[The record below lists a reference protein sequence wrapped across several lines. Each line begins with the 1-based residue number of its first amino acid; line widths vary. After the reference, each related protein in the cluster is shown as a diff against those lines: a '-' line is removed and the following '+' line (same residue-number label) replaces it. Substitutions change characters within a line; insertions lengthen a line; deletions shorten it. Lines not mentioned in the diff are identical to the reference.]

1 MKNRIFP
8 VLLLTGLAVLIWQP
22 LIAGEQPKAAPHEQL
37 AQGWEDYG
45 RDVRDWFARWW
56 DRFGSRSTGDERPLI
71 SLMLRNREKLG
82 LSDEQVRRM
91 EQLRT
96 EFEKESIRKDADRR
110 VAEMDLDAL
119 LNAPNVDM
127 AKVEAKVREIE
138 KQRADLRLARIRAI
152 EKAKEQLSAEQRKKL
167 QEVLNEPGFS
177 IGSRPERKKSEE

>member
-1 MKNRIFP
+1 MKSRILP
-8 VLLLTGLAVLIWQP
+8 VLLYTGLAALFCQP
-22 LIAGEQPKAAPHEQL
+22 LAAGEPPKAAPHAQL

-45 RDVRDWFARWW
+45 REVRDWFSRWW
-56 DRFGSRSTGDERPLI
+56 DRFGYRSTGEERPLI

-119 LNAPNVDM
+119 LNTQSVDM
-127 AKVEAKVREIE
+127 TKVEAKVREIE

-152 EKAKEQLSAEQRKKL
+152 EKAKEQLTAEQRKKL
-167 QEVLNEPGFS
+167 QEVLTEPGFS
-177 IGSRPERKKSEE
+177 VGPRPERKKSED

>member
-1 MKNRIFP
+1 MKSRILP
-8 VLLLTGLAVLIWQP
+8 VLLLTGWAALIWQP
-22 LIAGEQPKAAPHEQL
+22 LVAGEQPTAAPHEQL
-37 AQGWEDYG
+37 AQNWEDYG

-56 DRFGSRSTGDERPLI
+56 DRFGYRSTGDERPLI

-152 EKAKEQLSAEQRKKL
+152 EKAKEQLTADQRKKL
-167 QEVLNEPGFS
+167 QEVLKEPGFS
-177 IGSRPERKKSEE
+177 VGSRPERKKSEE

>member
-1 MKNRIFP
+1 MKKQILSALLVTALAP
-8 VLLLTGLAVLIWQP
+8 VFSQRVLSS
-22 LIAGEQPKAAPHEQL
+22 EQPKFAPHEQL

-45 RDVRDWFARWW
+45 RELRDWFSRWW
-56 DRFGSRSTGDERPLI
+56 ERFGYRSTGEERPLI

-119 LNAPNVDM
+119 VNAPSVDM

-138 KQRADLRLARIRAI
+138 KQRADLRVARIRAI
-152 EKAKEQLSAEQRKKL
+152 EKAKEQLTADQRKKL
-167 QEVLNEPGFS
+167 QEVLKEPGFS
-177 IGSRPERKKSEE
+177 IGPRPERKRNED

>member
-1 MKNRIFP
+1 MKKQILSA
-8 VLLLTGLAVLIWQP
+8 LLVTALVP
-22 LIAGEQPKAAPHEQL
+22 LFSQRAPASEQPKFAPREQL

-45 RDVRDWFARWW
+45 RELRDWFSRWW
-56 DRFGSRSTGDERPLI
+56 ERFGYRSTGEERPLI

-119 LNAPNVDM
+119 LNAATVDM
-127 AKVEAKVREIE
+127 AKV
-138 KQRADLRLARIRAI
+138 
-152 EKAKEQLSAEQRKKL
+152 
-167 QEVLNEPGFS
+167 
-177 IGSRPERKKSEE
+177 